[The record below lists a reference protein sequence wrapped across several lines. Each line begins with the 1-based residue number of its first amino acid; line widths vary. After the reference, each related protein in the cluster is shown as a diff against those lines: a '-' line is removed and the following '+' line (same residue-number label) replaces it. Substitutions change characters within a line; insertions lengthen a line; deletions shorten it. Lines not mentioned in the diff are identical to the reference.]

1 MKKRIFSLLLALCL
15 LSGNCLTVFADETE
29 PASQESTAEAMTTET
44 QEQTQPQPI
53 LEEPAPIQ
61 PETQPQ
67 SPVSPQTEPTAPVL
81 TPDSLSIDMDRQY
94 PGMDKTY
101 RAGYSGTVSDGKL
114 RLVLPLLNQSDL
126 STPINVTLSA
136 AFLTAEEKKACL
148 YADKQP
154 ALPHQR
160 QIPCAGGA
168 FLPAHSCDFDD
179 LYPSHRR

>member
-136 AFLTAEEKKACL
+136 AFLTAEEKKASM
-148 YADKQP
+148 
-154 ALPHQR
+154 
-160 QIPCAGGA
+160 GGRLVL
-168 FLPAHSCDFDD
+168 FNRYSIVVTHC
-179 LYPSHRR
+179 R

>member
-81 TPDSLSIDMDRQY
+81 TPDSLSID
-94 PGMDKTY
+94 
-101 RAGYSGTVSDGKL
+101 
-114 RLVLPLLNQSDL
+114 N
-126 STPINVTLSA
+126 
-136 AFLTAEEKKACL
+136 
-148 YADKQP
+148 
-154 ALPHQR
+154 
-160 QIPCAGGA
+160 IPEWIKPTGLDILARSQMA
-168 FLPAHSCDFDD
+168 NCDWCS
-179 LYPSHRR
+179 LC

>member
-101 RAGYSGTVSDGKL
+101 RLDILARSQMA
-114 RLVLPLLNQSDL
+114 N
-126 STPINVTLSA
+126 
-136 AFLTAEEKKACL
+136 
-148 YADKQP
+148 
-154 ALPHQR
+154 
-160 QIPCAGGA
+160 
-168 FLPAHSCDFDD
+168 CDWCS
-179 LYPSHRR
+179 LC